1 MQDRWMS
8 AKGEF
13 QLLRRGSII
22 DGLAKTR
29 RQDSQKA
36 DGKIF
41 HFTLLCSVGHPGRN
55 VLNFSYYLTCPKEY
69 FRSLCSRNLQARLSG
84 SQRTPSCRTFNVSGM
99 PAMMFSVTLHPP
111 SRRDLSWELSALLFS
126 RSPTDILPGAFSFSA
141 HCSAP
146 SAISFSLSLPAI
158 MPRC

>member
-29 RQDSQKA
+29 RQDPQKA

-69 FRSLCSRNLQARLSG
+69 FRSLCSRNFPARLSG
-84 SQRTPSCRTFNVSGM
+84 LQRTPSCRTFNGSGM

-111 SRRDLSWELSALLFS
+111 SRRAVSLTLCFV
-126 RSPTDILPGAFSFSA
+126 SFS
-141 HCSAP
+141 SAVRD
-146 SAISFSLSLPAI
+146 S
-158 MPRC
+158 